1 MRSRPASSLS
11 YAPSW
16 QVWGA
21 LLIVYVVWGS
31 TYLAIRVVVET
42 MQPLVASGI
51 RFGTAGFVLAGLL
64 VLRGGVSRLR
74 VSRRE
79 LASSALIGILL
90 LCAGNALVSVGEITV
105 PSGIAALVIG
115 VVPLLVLL
123 LRFLS
128 GERIPL
134 VALIGVGVG
143 FCGLAVLAVPG
154 GLDGSI
160 DATGML
166 LLLIAS
172 ASWALGSFLSR
183 RVPLPRDPFVSTTYQ
198 LFAAAVALL
207 LAATVSGEVAQ
218 PFQPSTASVIA
229 LLYLITFGS
238 LLAYTAYT
246 WLLQHAPLTRVATY
260 AYVNPVVAVFLGAI
274 ILNEK
279 ITPTIAVGALLIVAS
294 VAFTIWAESGS
305 RRAQRPVVPEPSAES
320 APEVAPS

>member
-1 MRSRPASSLS
+1 MRSRPVTKLS
-11 YAPSW
+11 YAPAW

-42 MQPLVASGI
+42 MQPLVASAI
-51 RFGTAGFVLAGLL
+51 RFGTAGLVLAALL

-74 VSRRE
+74 VTRRE

-90 LCAGNALVSVGEITV
+90 LCVGNALVSVGEITV
-105 PSGIAALVIG
+105 PSGVAALVIG

-128 GERIPL
+128 GDRVPRI
-134 VALIGVGVG
+134 ALFGVGVG

-172 ASWALGSFLSR
+172 TSWATGSFLSR
-183 RVPLPRDPFVSTTYQ
+183 RVPLPRDLFVSTTYQ
-198 LFAAAVALL
+198 LLAASATLL
-207 LAATVSGEVAQ
+207 VAATVTGEFAQ
-218 PFQPSTASVIA
+218 PFTPSTASVVA

-246 WLLQHAPLTRVATY
+246 WLLQHAPITRVATY

-274 ILNEK
+274 ILNEA
-279 ITPTIAVGALLIVAS
+279 ITPTIAIGALLIVAS
-294 VAFTIWAESGS
+294 VAFTIWAESGARRS
-305 RRAQRPVVPEPSAES
+305 RQSVAAEPPVDITPEI
-320 APEVAPS
+320 APG

>member
-16 QVWGA
+16 QVWSA

-42 MQPLVASGI
+42 IPPFLAGAV
-51 RFGTAGFVLAGLL
+51 RFGTAGLVLAGLL
-64 VLRGGVSRLR
+64 LLRGGVSRLR

-79 LASSALIGILL
+79 LAASALIGILL
-90 LCAGNALVSVGEITV
+90 LCIGNAMVSVGEITV
-105 PSGIAALVIG
+105 PSGIAALTIG
-115 VVPLLVLL
+115 VVPLIVLL
-123 LRFLS
+123 LRFLT

-134 VALIGVGVG
+134 IALLGVGVG
-143 FCGLAVLAVPG
+143 FVGLAILAVPG

-160 DATGML
+160 DGTGML
-166 LLLIAS
+166 ILVVAAS
-172 ASWALGSFLSR
+172 SWAIGSFLSR

-198 LFAAAVALL
+198 LFAASITLFAAAAV
-207 LAATVSGEVAQ
+207 TGEYTTS
-218 PFQPSTASVIA
+218 FQPSTSSVVA

-238 LLAYTAYT
+238 LVAYTAYT
-246 WLLQHAPLTRVATY
+246 WLLQHAPITRVATY
-260 AYVNPVVAVFLGAI
+260 AYVNPVVAVFLGAV

-279 ITPTIAVGALLIVAS
+279 ITPAIAVGALLIVAS

-305 RRAQRPVVPEPSAES
+305 RRERRAAAVPESAEI
-320 APEVAPS
+320 APS